1 MPRTGYVLHPL
12 YYEHQ
17 MGQGHPESPARLQAI
32 EEMLFETRFYEEL
45 AKLEPRPA
53 TTDEIAYIHDRN
65 YIQTIAATSGKTVYL
80 DPDTTASPSTYS
92 AALLAAGGLMTC
104 VDAVMAKKLDN
115 AFAFVR
121 PPGHHAETDRA
132 MGFCIFNNIAI
143 AARYLQ
149 KKHQVGKILIVD
161 WDLHHGNGTQHSFYE
176 DPSILFMSAHQY
188 PYYPG
193 SGHFREVGAGKAE
206 GYTINIPFPIRNG
219 DKEYLVTFE
228 KIFRPIAEAFRP
240 EIILVSAGFDIYCQD
255 PLGGM
260 LVTAKGFGLL
270 AASLRRLAEE
280 LCGGRL
286 VLTLE
291 GGYSLTGLS
300 TGVREVLRS
309 LSGKLPEIDSHL
321 QGVELPEVAAAAR
334 ELFRRCWPTL

>member
-1 MPRTGYVLHPL
+1 MLKTGYVLHPL

-17 MGQGHPESPARLQAI
+17 MGLGHPESPARLQAI
-32 EEMLFETRFYEEL
+32 EEMLFGNRLYEEL
-45 AKLEPRPA
+45 IKLEPRPA
-53 TTDEIAYIHDRN
+53 TTEEIAYIHDRN
-65 YIQTIAATSGKTVYL
+65 YIQNIAATSGKTVYL
-80 DPDTTASPSTYS
+80 DPDTTACPVTYS

-104 VDAVMAKKLDN
+104 AEAVATGKLDN

-121 PPGHHAETDRA
+121 PPGHHAESDRA
-132 MGFCIFNNIAI
+132 MGFCFFNNIAI

-149 KKHQVGKILIVD
+149 KKHKVGKVLIVD
-161 WDLHHGNGTQHSFYE
+161 WDLHHGNGTQHSFYD
-176 DPSILFMSAHQY
+176 DPSVLFMSTHQY

-193 SGHFREVGAGKAE
+193 SGHFREVGAGKGE

-228 KIFRPIAEAFRP
+228 KVFRPIAESFHP
-240 EIILVSAGFDIYCQD
+240 EIILVSAGFDIYCED

-280 LCGGRL
+280 LCQGRL

-291 GGYSLTGLS
+291 GGYNLTGLAQ
-300 TGVREVLRS
+300 GNLEVLRV
-309 LSGKLPEIDSHL
+309 LSGKLPDIDS
-321 QGVELPEVAAAAR
+321 QIKGVELPDVSKAAR
-334 ELFRRCWPTL
+334 ELFRRYWPKL